1 MSLSKKVQNVVISL
15 DTHNYK
21 ITVFQN
27 FGTDFNE
34 VNIEEFTCDE
44 SLIQNKKVFEILDS
58 VLSAYL
64 VDKTLEN
71 PDVYVVLP
79 DYFVSTEHIQ
89 MPLLPATKMRDA
101 LKNELKKLYP
111 NFKEL
116 EINSKVLSKTK
127 RNVIYSCV
135 MIKKYIVTDCVSAV
149 KKHNLTLKNI
159 TFHSNAIANAMQA
172 LGSKTK
178 HTSHILADIGETRTH
193 LVYVSKDKML
203 CFDTLPFGANALLTD
218 KQVSEYAFFDGNEAE
233 KTIFLAKKKAKEK
246 NLSPFEITDEI
257 SDEVALDKHFSQVK
271 KQKNQLSKFLTDD
284 TTSPLLQNFGNF
296 SKHILLMKNSVVVN
310 YDFPSP
316 EFVVINLPPQFFKI
330 FGELKTI
337 GDLKVKNFDDEMP
350 KNFSLNDYLELY
362 GAIYA
367 VAYNKNGNFLE
378 REKQSLFGGVM
389 MEFSNS
395 FKKFSGTKNQKK

>member
-1 MSLSKKVQNVVISL
+1 M
-15 DTHNYK
+15 
-21 ITVFQN
+21 
-27 FGTDFNE
+27 
-34 VNIEEFTCDE
+34 
-44 SLIQNKKVFEILDS
+44 
-58 VLSAYL
+58 
-64 VDKTLEN
+64 
-71 PDVYVVLP
+71 
-79 DYFVSTEHIQ
+79 
-89 MPLLPATKMRDA
+89 
-101 LKNELKKLYP
+101 
-111 NFKEL
+111 
-116 EINSKVLSKTK
+116 
-127 RNVIYSCV
+127 
-135 MIKKYIVTDCVSAV
+135 
-149 KKHNLTLKNI
+149 
-159 TFHSNAIANAMQA
+159 
-172 LGSKTK
+172 
-178 HTSHILADIGETRTH
+178 
-193 LVYVSKDKML
+193 
-203 CFDTLPFGANALLTD
+203 TD

-395 FKKFSGTKNQKK
+395 LNSNFRNFGIFDSYFFIFKKKKSKKKNNFHFH